1 MHPQKKHTCEAAC
14 GQCGIIQVET
24 RPGKP
29 PSKQK
34 YMKDARDAHK
44 KQATARQKAGA
55 KPYEAGKK
63 VRLPRAA
70 TPSTEKQIKDFVYPE
85 RWGGPRLSA
94 RDREE
99 LCKIVGDAYWRG
111 GFVTTVRGVHAQMNA
126 LKAAGVVVDPWKYD
140 WFQGFIDGPADAKER
155 RADAARANGAKEKE
169 EAEERFD
176 EDFFPG
182 MSETH
187 AAHYARLAK
196 KLANE
201 VADRDNKP
209 RPSPSEIRKNPHYSV
224 WKSNFKRLT
233 PSTRLVDFHTGT
245 TGSTSRTAPATPAPA
260 ACGSSAVEAAA
271 CASWSG
277 SSTGTGARTT
287 ASCPTPP
294 PATSATRGAA
304 RADATA
310 AALHAHDATYTRVDA
325 GALADGRLAL
335 MGRGSDD
342 DAAARLARVRAATS
356 TRSADDAAL
365 VEAHVST
372 PARDRGDGVERFD
385 PATRDRAP
393 RAAPLKPCPAC
404 SAMIPGACRTCPKC
418 RKPCTKKRRSS

>member
-1 MHPQKKHTCEAAC
+1 MPRTAATAQQKCEACETLHPQKKHTCEAAC

-260 ACGSSAVEAAA
+260 ACGSSAVGRAVGAGM
-271 CASWSG
+271 SW
-277 SSTGTGARTT
+277 SSTGRAARTT
-287 ASCPTPP
+287 AS
-294 PATSATRGAA
+294 
-304 RADATA
+304 
-310 AALHAHDATYTRVDA
+310 
-325 GALADGRLAL
+325 
-335 MGRGSDD
+335 
-342 DAAARLARVRAATS
+342 
-356 TRSADDAAL
+356 
-365 VEAHVST
+365 
-372 PARDRGDGVERFD
+372 
-385 PATRDRAP
+385 
-393 RAAPLKPCPAC
+393 
-404 SAMIPGACRTCPKC
+404 
-418 RKPCTKKRRSS
+418 